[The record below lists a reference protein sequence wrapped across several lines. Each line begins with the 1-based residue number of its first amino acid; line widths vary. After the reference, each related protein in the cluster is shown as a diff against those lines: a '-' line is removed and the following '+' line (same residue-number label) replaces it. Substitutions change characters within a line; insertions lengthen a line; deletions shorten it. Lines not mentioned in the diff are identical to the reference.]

1 MLSPRPWKLE
11 AVLRLALGVFVCLSF
26 GMVFSLLVWG
36 PTADQAAPTIGQVL
50 VAAISFQGAGIVLV
64 WWFLRV
70 HGIGW
75 AEAFG
80 LHNSPGRAAA
90 LGALAVMVFLP
101 IGSWLQFLSLNAL
114 KHLGLEPEVQ
124 SAVEAL
130 QQVGRGP
137 GLLAFI
143 VVTVVVAPLGEEL
156 LFRGVLYSAVKSA
169 GYPRLALWGSSVFF
183 AGIHFNL
190 PIFLPLLLLALLL
203 VWLYEQTNNLLA
215 SIAAH
220 MLFNATNL
228 VIYFLRDH
236 PLAKLPTAQ

>member
-11 AVLRLALGVFVCLSF
+11 AVLRLALGVFVCLCV

-36 PTADQAAPTIGQVL
+36 PTAGKAAPTIGQVL
-50 VAAISFQGAGIVLV
+50 VAAFSFQGAGIVLV

-70 HGIGW
+70 HGLGW
-75 AEAFG
+75 TEAFG
-80 LHNSPGRAAA
+80 LRNTPVRAVA
-90 LGALAVMVFLP
+90 LGALAVCVFLP
-101 IGSWLQFLSLNAL
+101 IGSVLQALSLDAL
-114 KHLGLEPEVQ
+114 ERVGLKPEVQ

-130 QQVGRGP
+130 HHVGRGP

-169 GYPRLALWGSSVFF
+169 GYPRLAFWGSSVLF
-183 AGIHFNL
+183 AGIHLNL

-203 VWLYEQTNNLLA
+203 VALYEQTNNLLA
-215 SIAAH
+215 PVAAH

-228 VIYFLRDH
+228 VIFFLRDH
-236 PLAKLPTAQ
+236 PFAPLPPTQ